1 MSTGPGSKV
10 TRPGTWSLE
19 RCTPGVVGWWAVFPI
34 SIDTVR
40 VFLHVLAVTVWVG
53 GQLTLLGLLP
63 TVRSLGGDAPK
74 LVGRQFGVIAWSAFA
89 LAVLT
94 GIWNIYAVDIV
105 SATTEYQVTLAVKL
119 LLVTASGMGAA
130 VHSFATSKLALAI
143 GGAVGLLGALGALF
157 LGVLLRVH

>member
-1 MSTGPGSKV
+1 MVHVLG
-10 TRPGTWSLE
+10 WS
-19 RCTPGVVGWWAVFPI
+19 VVFPV

-63 TVRSLGGDAPK
+63 TVRTLGDEAPTI
-74 LVGRQFGVIAWSAFA
+74 VARQFGVIAWSAFA

-94 GIWNIYAVDIV
+94 GIWNIYALDITN
-105 SATTEYQVTLAVKL
+105 ATSEYQVTLGVKL

-130 VHSFATSKLALAI
+130 AHSLSRSKLALAV
-143 GGAVGLLGALGALF
+143 GGTLGLVGALGALF
-157 LGVLLRVH
+157 LGVLLQTH